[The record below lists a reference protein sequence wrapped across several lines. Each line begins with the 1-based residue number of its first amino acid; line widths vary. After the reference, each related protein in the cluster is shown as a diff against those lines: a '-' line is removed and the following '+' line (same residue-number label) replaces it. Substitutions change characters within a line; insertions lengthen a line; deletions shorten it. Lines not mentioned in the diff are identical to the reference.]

1 MVLLKL
7 DRLGTK
13 KLTYE
18 IKSITP
24 DEVYNDISKLI
35 DKGYKHF
42 IIAFTGYNDIT
53 LDPRKMN
60 PKHILNVYFYILRW
74 NSQGTI
80 TIINL
85 EILNK
90 VNTQSH
96 LVGYGTSIEIVSV
109 NNNTYYISGGYGF
122 S

>member
-1 MVLLKL
+1 M
-7 DRLGTK
+7 
-13 KLTYE
+13 TYE

-35 DKGYKHF
+35 DEGYRDF
-42 IIAFTGYNDIT
+42 IIAFLGYNNIT

-85 EILNK
+85 EVSGQ
-90 VNTQSH
+90 VNTQRH

-109 NNNTYYISGGYGF
+109 NSNTYYISGGYGF

>member
-1 MVLLKL
+1 M
-7 DRLGTK
+7 
-13 KLTYE
+13 TYE
-18 IKSITP
+18 IKTITS
-24 DEVYNDISKLI
+24 DEVHDDISRLI
-35 DKGYKHF
+35 DEGYKHF
-42 IIAFTGYNDIT
+42 IIAFTGYNNIT

-60 PKHILNVYFYILRW
+60 PKHILNVYFYILRL

-85 EILNK
+85 EVLGQ
-90 VNTQSH
+90 VNTQRH

-109 NNNTYYISGGYGF
+109 NSNAYYISGGYGF